1 MDRSVT
7 RGVRWRGDP
16 SAEGGGGGGPVVGE
30 CRSVT
35 RGVGRRG
42 DPSAEGGGGGPVVG
56 EWTGPS
62 RGV

>member
-7 RGVRWRGDP
+7 RGVR
-16 SAEGGGGGGPVVGE
+16 
-30 CRSVT
+30 
-35 RGVGRRG
+35 RRG
-42 DPSAEGGGGGPVVG
+42 DPTAEGGGGGPVVG

>member
-7 RGVRWRGDP
+7 RGVR
-16 SAEGGGGGGPVVGE
+16 
-30 CRSVT
+30 
-35 RGVGRRG
+35 RRG
-42 DPSAEGGGGGPVVG
+42 DPTAEGGGGGGPVVG